1 MIERAIATASDA
13 NYFVGLCVMLNSVHA
28 QAPDLPVFI
37 FNCGLTK
44 TQINYLQSAG
54 YNIVIPNQ
62 LYGPTWGHVTS
73 AVYARFS
80 CCNLPVKKVLYLD
93 PDLIVVGSLNDIF
106 KYDCPLGVCRE
117 DGMQVWTNFYGK
129 EAIVSYGI
137 DEAKQSFN
145 GGVLLINVEY
155 WGERFYEEYLN
166 KTRKW
171 GYDFKFADQSCLHLI
186 AFEKGEFEFIPKKWN
201 TFHYELE
208 KYPDFRIIHYHMSK
222 KPWHKDFPACPALEL
237 WKQYS

>member
-137 DEAKQSFN
+137 DEAKRIIGSP
-145 GGVLLINVEY
+145 GTIPVLREIYFEY
-155 WGERFYEEYLN
+155 DSIDKYIERF
-166 KTRKW
+166 RKQIVELV
-171 GYDFKFADQSCLHLI
+171 DL
-186 AFEKGEFEFIPKKWN
+186 GESTDVEAIVSA
-201 TFHYELE
+201 
-208 KYPDFRIIHYHMSK
+208 IIHLAGSLDNCRRHVLS
-222 KPWHKDFPACPALEL
+222 
-237 WKQYS
+237 